1 MIEKSVLKKMEHF
14 RRIYKKKE
22 KTVKTEWKKLQ
33 KYVGKYLGEND
44 IQNDA
49 GRLEEVTEILSDCG
63 IRDGLISRLCGLQLK
78 EIERGTIREEERRAA
93 ENGKRAEQF
102 SSFGRPHSFKEKC
115 MLQQIERLAQIYRKK
130 EREFHVE
137 QRKLHKLV
145 EAYLDEN
152 GILDNMKKL
161 DKVIDYLPGG
171 MLRFHLVECKYDLM
185 EKIAE
190 QERISKMS
198 IGIQEGMDGAQD
210 PGDMQVMGMGGIQ

>member
-22 KTVKTEWKKLQ
+22 KIVKTEWKKLQ

-44 IQNDA
+44 IQNDV
-49 GRLEEVTEILSDCG
+49 GRLEKLTEILSDCR
-63 IRDGLISRLCGLQLK
+63 IRNGLISCLCDLQLK
-78 EIERGTIREEERRAA
+78 EKERGTICEEKQGAA
-93 ENGKRAEQF
+93 EIGGKAEQTT
-102 SSFGRPHSFKEKC
+102 SSVKPHSFKEKC
-115 MLQQIERLAQIYRKK
+115 MLQQIERRAQIYRKK

-137 QRKLHKLV
+137 QKKLHKLV
-145 EAYLDEN
+145 ESYLDEK

-171 MLRFHLVECKYDLM
+171 MLRFYLLECKYDLM

-190 QERISKMS
+190 QQRISEMS
-198 IGIQEGMDGAQD
+198 IEIQEGMDGLQN
-210 PGDMQVMGMGGIQ
+210 PGDTQVMGMGGIQ